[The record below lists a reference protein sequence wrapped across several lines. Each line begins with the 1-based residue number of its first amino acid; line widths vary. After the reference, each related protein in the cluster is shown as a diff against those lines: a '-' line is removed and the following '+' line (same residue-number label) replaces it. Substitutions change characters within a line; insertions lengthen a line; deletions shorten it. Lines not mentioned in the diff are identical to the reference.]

1 METPTLDP
9 AVKAELDRLQKNF
22 QKINELEDQI
32 AKDREGSSELKLQV
46 SKVSEDNTKAV
57 KAMEAAIE
65 ERVAASEA
73 AVKRLLDGIGGVSG
87 SDPFGDFAKG
97 YADSGMDGNSRG
109 KQYRHEFSHKAITNL
124 TASAG
129 PLTDRQRVPGIVAP
143 GEAALTVLDLVPTIP
158 TNQAAIQYLRELAVT
173 DSSGYQAA
181 QGDRKPESDFTFVD
195 ALAPVR
201 TLAHFVKAS
210 RQILDDAEG
219 LDGYIRSRM
228 MYLLRSRVS
237 GEILLGDGTGV
248 RLNGINNQATAFNAA
263 LLTGVATPNQLDRIR
278 MAMAQVGQSEYPAT
292 GIVLNHMRWAQ
303 VELTKDTTGA
313 YMISSPAN
321 ATTPRLWGLAV
332 AQDRKQPENRFTVGS
347 FTPAALHLW
356 VRSAASILVS
366 TENEDDFVRNLVTIL
381 AEMRAALTIYRPS
394 AFVTGTFA

>member
-1 METPTLDP
+1 METPLDP
-9 AVKAELDRLQKNF
+9 AVKAELDRLQANF
-22 QKINELEDQI
+22 KRINELEDQI
-32 AKDREGSSELKLQV
+32 SKDREGSSELKAQV
-46 SKVSEDNTKAV
+46 AKVSNDNTAAV

-73 AVKRLLDGIGGVSG
+73 AVKKLLDGIGGVSG
-87 SDPFGDFAKG
+87 ADPFGDFLKG
-97 YADSGMDGNSRG
+97 YTDSGMDGNTRG
-109 KQYRHEFSHKAITNL
+109 KQYRHEFPFKAITNL

-143 GEAALTVLDLVPTIP
+143 GEAALTVLDLVPSIP

-173 DSSGYQAA
+173 DSSGYQVA

-248 RLNGINNQATAFNAA
+248 RLNGINNQATAFNAT
-263 LLTGVATPNQLDRIR
+263 LLTGVTAPQRLDRIR
-278 MAMAQVGQSEYPAT
+278 MAIAQVGLSEYPAT
-292 GIVLNHMRWAQ
+292 GIVLNHMDWAQ
-303 VELTKDTTGA
+303 IELTKDGDNA
-313 YMISSPAN
+313 YMLSSPAN
-321 ATTPRLWGLAV
+321 ATGPRLWGLAV
-332 AQDRKQPENRFTVGS
+332 AQERKQPSGRFTVGS